1 MCPMRR
7 IGRWLRANA
16 EPTLALAIAIVF
28 GTLGVLDVLGPDS
41 SIVNAAVLLTL
52 ALLAATLLRDRS
64 SVDQALSAI
73 ATVRSAAGPELGQAY
88 ADARR
93 VTDRWIFKGGTGGSL
108 RASTLPRC
116 VEIARQ
122 EGRPLRVQVEVIDLT
137 DDALC
142 EAYARF
148 RSTPAASTAGR
159 RVDAGTRAQ
168 GGLRH
173 RPRGL
178 LAPPEVPQLP
188 HRRAR
193 ALPGRVHLPLGP
205 LGQLRDPHAGG
216 LPQPVVDLRQRP
228 RRTTARWTGSSSRAS
243 TRPGGCP
250 SNAPTR
256 CASAETPTT
265 EEVRRLF
272 AALDLDLP
280 SSFSERDVTEIVRKA
295 VADPAA
301 TG

>member
-73 ATVRSAAGPELGQAY
+73 ATVRSAAGAELGQAY

-122 EGRPLRVQVEVIDLT
+122 AGRPLRVQVEVIDLT

-148 RSTPAASTAGR
+148 RSTPAASTRDDGWTRERVRKEVYATVLAACWHRQRFRNFLTVELGLSRVVSTFRWDLSASCVILTQEDSPSPSLIFDNDRPHYRALDRELVASFSQAR
-159 RVDAGTRAQ
+159 RVPVERADP
-168 GGLRH
+168 LR
-173 RPRGL
+173 L
-178 LAPPEVPQLP
+178 
-188 HRRAR
+188 
-193 ALPGRVHLPLGP
+193 
-205 LGQLRDPHAGG
+205 
-216 LPQPVVDLRQRP
+216 
-228 RRTTARWTGSSSRAS
+228 
-243 TRPGGCP
+243 
-250 SNAPTR
+250 
-256 CASAETPTT
+256 AETPTT

-272 AALDLDLP
+272 AALELDLP